1 MRVTLKDIAQEAG
14 VSVSMVSYVLNKSGR
29 LTKEKHKQIME
40 IANKYNYVPDAN
52 AKSLVTGV
60 TNNVGFM
67 INKDREALFQQP
79 FIMQCIGELSG
90 CLREYS
96 GWLSLCMA
104 QDMDAGEL
112 RHYLANA
119 NFDGIVFM
127 FATQQQ
133 EKVKLLRD
141 RKIPCVFLDS
151 GIVEDDLANIYCNDE
166 LGISMEVDHLAA
178 MGHKKILF
186 LAAKDTHP
194 LSGDLRRSAYEQA
207 VRSHGLSYEKAVYT
221 GYERRDIY
229 KALDQLIGG
238 GEWPTAMVAA
248 SDKIAWG
255 AIDYL
260 REHGIRVPEDISV
273 TGFDDVDM
281 GRNEEYGLTTVRQP
295 VHEMIV
301 DCVNYI
307 YECQESGELKPYY
320 RKWDPSL
327 IVRSS
332 TGKVSDIAQA

>member
-14 VSVSMVSYVLNKSGR
+14 VSVSMVSYVLNKRGR
-29 LTKEKHKQIME
+29 LTKEKHKQIIE

-52 AKSLVTGV
+52 AKGLVTGV

-67 INKDREALFQQP
+67 VNKDRGTLFQQP

-104 QDMDAGEL
+104 QDMDAGEM

-127 FATQQQ
+127 FATDQE
-133 EKVKLLRD
+133 EKVRLLRD

-166 LGISMEVDHLAA
+166 LGIRMEVDHLVEL
-178 MGHKKILF
+178 GHKKILF
-186 LAAKDTHP
+186 LAAKDTQP
-194 LSGDLRRSAYEQA
+194 TIDDLRRSAYEKA
-207 VRSHGLSYEKAVYT
+207 VRHHNLAYSKAVYT

-229 KALDQLIGG
+229 RALDQLLGS
-238 GEWPTAMVAA
+238 GEHPTAMIAA

-260 REHGIRVPEDISV
+260 KEHGFRVPEDISV
-273 TGFDDVDM
+273 AGFDDADIE
-281 GRNEEYGLTTVRQP
+281 RNEEYGLTTVRQP

-307 YECQESGELKPYY
+307 YECQESNELKPYC
-320 RKWDPSL
+320 KGWNPSL
-327 IVRSS
+327 IVRGS
-332 TGKVSDIAQA
+332 TG

>member
-1 MRVTLKDIAQEAG
+1 MRVTLKDIAREAG

-67 INKDREALFQQP
+67 VNKDWEAIFQQP
-79 FIMQCIGELSG
+79 FIMHCIGELSG

-119 NFDGIVFM
+119 NLDGIVFM

-151 GIVEDDLANIYCNDE
+151 STIEEDLANVYCNDK
-166 LGISMEVDHLAA
+166 LGIRMEVDHLAA
-178 MGHKKILF
+178 MGHERILY
-186 LAAKDTHP
+186 LAAKDTQP
-194 LSGDLRRSAYEQA
+194 TFADLRRDAYEEA
-207 VRSHGLSYEKAVYT
+207 VRAHRLSYQKAVYT

-229 KALDQLIGG
+229 KALDQLIDSE
-238 GEWPTAMVAA
+238 EWPTAMIAA
-248 SDKIAWG
+248 TDRIAWSTM
-255 AIDYL
+255 DYL
-260 REHGIRVPEDISV
+260 REHGIRVPEDVSV
-273 TGFDDVDM
+273 AGFDDM
-281 GRNEEYGLTTVRQP
+281 NWGRNEQYGLTSVRQP
-295 VHEMIV
+295 VHEMIM

-307 YECQESGELKPYY
+307 YECQESGELKPYCG
-320 RKWDPSL
+320 RWDPSL

-332 TGKVSDIAQA
+332 TGQVSAVRKI

>member
-104 QDMDAGEL
+104 QNMDAGEL

-127 FATQQQ
+127 FATEQE
-133 EKVKLLRD
+133 EKVKLLKD

-151 GIVEDDLANIYCNDE
+151 GIMEDDIANIYCNDE
-166 LGISMEVDHLAA
+166 LGIRMEVDHLAA

-194 LSGDLRRSAYEQA
+194 AFDDLRRNAYEKA
-207 VRSHGLSYEKAVYT
+207 VRAHGLSYQKAVYT
-221 GYERRDIY
+221 GYDRSDIY
-229 KALDQLIGG
+229 KALDRLMGG
-238 GEWPTAMVAA
+238 GDCPTAMVAA
-248 SDKIAWG
+248 SDKIA
-255 AIDYL
+255 
-260 REHGIRVPEDISV
+260 
-273 TGFDDVDM
+273 
-281 GRNEEYGLTTVRQP
+281 
-295 VHEMIV
+295 
-301 DCVNYI
+301 
-307 YECQESGELKPYY
+307 
-320 RKWDPSL
+320 
-327 IVRSS
+327 
-332 TGKVSDIAQA
+332 